1 MWIAAL
7 AAGLAGCP
15 EDTPP
20 SCTTV
25 DTACTPLYDPTFE
38 NVFKTTLRVGCG
50 STLSSCHARGGEGN
64 MSLEDMTTAY
74 QSLLDGH
81 VTPGDPGCSE
91 FIVRVTA
98 PKGKDY
104 QMPPGAPLS
113 DAERCSL
120 IQWVERGAPAPV
132 VTSAGGA
139 P

>member
-15 EDTPP
+15 ADTPP

-25 DTACTPLYDPTFE
+25 ETACTPLYEPTFE
-38 NVFKTTLRVGCG
+38 NVYDRTMRVGCG

-64 MSLEDMTTAY
+64 MSLEDATTAY
-74 QSLLDGH
+74 QALLAGR

-91 FIVRVTA
+91 IIVRA
-98 PKGKDY
+98 SASGKGY

-113 DAERCSL
+113 AAERCSL
-120 IQWVERGAPAPV
+120 IQWIERGAPGPV
-132 VTSAGGA
+132 TTSAGAA